1 MAKLWTF
8 IKNHIVSASIFLL
21 GVIFVAL
28 KIPNLLKWDW
38 WIVCIPFYVFAAYW
52 IVLISIVAYLTKKE
66 EKENEG
72 K

>member
-1 MAKLWTF
+1 MAKIWTF

-21 GVIFVAL
+21 GVIFVVL

-52 IVLISIVAYLTKKE
+52 IVLISIGAYLTKKE